1 MAPSHLGDQQFRRPS
16 FIEIIQT
23 PGQFHHAQGAIRGT
37 VELKPNRRYQRG
49 PILGDD
55 IQFNVRSGDEL
66 TLRGSPNRV
75 SPAQFTQKSSAGQLF
90 SSIYWVATRSNRR
103 ADCRVNKI

>member
-75 SPAQFTQKSSAGQLF
+75 SPAQFTQKFFQCGPVLLIDILGGYPLKSPGRLQGQ
-90 SSIYWVATRSNRR
+90 
-103 ADCRVNKI
+103 